1 MRRRRGRRIQP
12 RRFRPR
18 LRQAVRL
25 QDEDEAADH
34 GRSGQ
39 AAVRLPGT
47 AGHRAGRRGST
58 AAFPLPGRGGF
69 FARL

>member
-1 MRRRRGRRIQP
+1 MRRRCGRRIQP

-39 AAVRLPGT
+39 AAVRLSG
-47 AGHRAGRRGST
+47 GAGRRAGPAGKPPRSRYRG
-58 AAFPLPGRGGF
+58 AAVF